1 MLFGNQNDYS
11 FIASICIPIVPFG
24 KTVYLSDSHSR
35 DVVGIPNENG
45 FSNVSNFQ
53 TTKLLFVNSAQLKFE
68 NQLINF
74 VVSDFSYELI
84 PISLIKGGSLSGNE
98 N

>member
-11 FIASICIPIVPFG
+11 FIASICIPIVPFE
-24 KTVYLSDSHSR
+24 KAVYLSDSHSR

-53 TTKLLFVNSAQLKFE
+53 TTKLLQHIHKIYLLILHSWNLK
-68 NQLINF
+68 
-74 VVSDFSYELI
+74 
-84 PISLIKGGSLSGNE
+84 IS
-98 N
+98 